1 MDGQAPVVAW
11 IAVMHVV
18 GPATAEG
25 DLERTP
31 FAHLL
36 VYAADRRLTGAM
48 ILNEPGGAEHVI
60 QLARGAAVKVRPGD
74 AYALFGDLLVED
86 GLVSRET
93 VEAALATRGLLG
105 DVLLLTGCVDAGT
118 LEWVAE
124 VQFVKRMVR
133 LFSLSPETRYR
144 YFEGHEALSAWGGEP
159 ACVDPLALLWA
170 GLREHGARSSRLGQ
184 TLVRLGAAPLKLH
197 PALDPGRFGFR
208 GPELHVIEQMQQATP
223 TLEDLLASAIAPA
236 EALRS
241 LVYALVITRYV
252 DLGNGALPVGASPS
266 LRPGSA
272 PSSQKQQTLGKM
284 QLRPTLHR
292 LGAAAPDP
300 VGDGERAPP
309 SIRSR
314 GRDPRAEPQIDDEP
328 SGVTGP
334 PSSSLRSIASR
345 DSAVAGPSIG
355 GGNGSGGEGM
365 ASPASKRGG

>member
-1 MDGQAPVVAW
+1 
-11 IAVMHVV
+11 MHVV

-48 ILNEPGGAEHVI
+48 ILDEPGGAEHVI
-60 QLARGAAVKVRPGD
+60 QLDRGAAVKVRPGD
-74 AYALFGDLLVED
+74 GFALFGDLLVED

-93 VEAALATRGLLG
+93 VDAALATRGLLG
-105 DVLLLTGCVDAGT
+105 DVLLLSGCVDAGT

-133 LFSLSPETRYR
+133 LFALPPDTRYR
-144 YFEGHEALSAWGGEP
+144 YFEGHAALSGWGGEP

-170 GLREHGARSSRLGQ
+170 GLREHGARSSRLEPM
-184 TLVRLGAAPLKLH
+184 LERLGAAPLRLH
-197 PALDPGRFGFR
+197 PALVPGRFGFR
-208 GPELHVIEQMQQATP
+208 GPELDAIERMQQEAP
-223 TLEDLLASAIAPA
+223 TLEDLLASGIAPA

-241 LVYALVITRYV
+241 LVYALLITRYV
-252 DLGNGALPVGASPS
+252 ELGNGMAPVGVSPS
-266 LRPGSA
+266 MRPGGASG
-272 PSSQKQQTLGKM
+272 SQPQQQIGRM

-300 VGDGERAPP
+300 VGDGERAPL
-309 SIRSR
+309 SVRSR
-314 GRDPRAEPQIDDEP
+314 GRDPRAEPHIDDEP

-334 PSSSLRSIASR
+334 PSSSMRSITGR
-345 DSAVAGPSIG
+345 DSAAAGPSGPSVGSSG
-355 GGNGSGGEGM
+355 GSAGGGEGM
-365 ASPASKRGG
+365 ASPASKR